1 MDHPVKHQ
9 NMQAL
14 AAYQRQ
20 LCGTKRGD
28 GSFLP
33 YFNDS
38 YFVYGP
44 PIKTK
49 FMCDAC
55 GHKWETT
62 VWGGDRSKYCPQ
74 CGKQALK
81 ILSEEEDIEVFL
93 ATFNLN
99 DSEQETEKGDDK

>member
-44 PIKTK
+44 PIKWT
-49 FMCDAC
+49 
-55 GHKWETT
+55 
-62 VWGGDRSKYCPQ
+62 
-74 CGKQALK
+74 
-81 ILSEEEDIEVFL
+81 
-93 ATFNLN
+93 
-99 DSEQETEKGDDK
+99 